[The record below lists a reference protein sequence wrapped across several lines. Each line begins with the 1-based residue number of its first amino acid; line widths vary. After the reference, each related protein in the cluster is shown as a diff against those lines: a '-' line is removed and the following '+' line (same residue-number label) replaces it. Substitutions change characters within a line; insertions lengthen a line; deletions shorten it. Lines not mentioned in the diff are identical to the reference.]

1 MIWYENEVQRLE
13 KERAALTYEPKL
25 LFYGSSSIRLWDSL
39 NDDFADYQPVNL
51 GFGGSTLAA
60 SDWLPTAVLTSP
72 EGNTP
77 AAQMAAS
84 MKDYFKDFS
93 DLHVTIKNVFA
104 SPDGKKLAIEWDWAI
119 TRRKD
124 GKRGVS
130 HDAIIVDL
138 QGAKIASWR
147 EYYDP
152 AASGEANP

>member
-1 MIWYENEVQRLE
+1 VKRTKYVMLAVALLMSTVGVAQQTAAGQLVERQARAWE
-13 KERAALTYEPKL
+13 KQ
-25 LFYGSSSIRLWDSL
+25 
-39 NDDFADYQPVNL
+39 DF
-51 GFGGSTLAA
+51 TLAA
-60 SDWLPTAVLTSP
+60 SDWLPTAVLMSP

-77 AAQMAAS
+77 APQMADS
-84 MKDYFKDFS
+84 MKEYFKDFS

-119 TRRKD
+119 TRKKD

-138 QGAKIASWR
+138 IGGKIASWR

>member
-1 MIWYENEVQRLE
+1 VNRTKYFFLVAMLLTSALGMAQQSAVRQLVERQARAWE
-13 KERAALTYEPKL
+13 KR
-25 LFYGSSSIRLWDSL
+25 
-39 NDDFADYQPVNL
+39 DF
-51 GFGGSTLAA
+51 TLAA
-60 SDWLPTAVLTSP
+60 SDWLPTAVLISP

-77 AAQMAAS
+77 AAQMPAS

-119 TRRKD
+119 TRKKD

-138 QGAKIASWR
+138 LGGKIASWR

>member
-1 MIWYENEVQRLE
+1 LE
-13 KERAALTYEPKL
+13 RTKYFLLAALL
-25 LFYGSSSIRLWDSL
+25 LTSSLGVTQQTAARQLVERQARAWEKQ
-39 NDDFADYQPVNL
+39 DFN
-51 GFGGSTLAA
+51 LAA
-60 SDWLPTAVLTSP
+60 SDWLPTAVLMSP

-77 AAQMAAS
+77 AGQMPAS

-119 TRRKD
+119 TRKKD

-138 QGAKIASWR
+138 VGGKIASWR

-152 AASGEANP
+152 AASGEAKP

>member
-1 MIWYENEVQRLE
+1 LKRTKYFLLATLM
-13 KERAALTYEPKL
+13 LT
-25 LFYGSSSIRLWDSL
+25 
-39 NDDFADYQPVNL
+39 
-51 GFGGSTLAA
+51 STLGLAQQTAARQLVERQARAWEKQDFTMAA
-60 SDWLPTAVLTSP
+60 SDWLPTAVLMSP

-77 AAQMAAS
+77 AAQMPAS

-93 DLHVTIKNVFA
+93 DLHVDIKNVFA

-119 TRRKD
+119 TRKKD

-138 QGAKIASWR
+138 TNGKIASWR

>member
-1 MIWYENEVQRLE
+1 MKRTKHIMLAVMLLAPALGIAQQTARQLVERQARAWE
-13 KERAALTYEPKL
+13 KQ
-25 LFYGSSSIRLWDSL
+25 
-39 NDDFADYQPVNL
+39 DF
-51 GFGGSTLAA
+51 TLAA
-60 SDWLPTAVLTSP
+60 SDWLPTAVLMSP

-77 AAQMAAS
+77 APQMAAS

-104 SPDGKKLAIEWDWAI
+104 SPDGRKVAIEWDWAI
-119 TRRKD
+119 TRKKD
-124 GKRGVS
+124 GKRGIS

-138 QGAKIASWR
+138 RDGKIASWR

>member
-1 MIWYENEVQRLE
+1 MKQTKNFFLL
-13 KERAALTYEPKL
+13 AL
-25 LFYGSSSIRLWDSL
+25 LFTSALGLAQQTAARQLVERQARAWEKQ
-39 NDDFADYQPVNL
+39 DF
-51 GFGGSTLAA
+51 TLAA
-60 SDWLPTAVLTSP
+60 SDWLPTAVLMSP

-77 AAQMAAS
+77 AAQMPAA

-93 DLHVTIKNVFA
+93 DLHVTIKNVFT
-104 SPDGKKLAIEWDWAI
+104 SSDGKKLAIEWDWAI
-119 TRRKD
+119 TRKKD

-138 QGAKIASWR
+138 QGGKIASWR

>member
-1 MIWYENEVQRLE
+1 VNRTKYFLL
-13 KERAALTYEPKL
+13 AALL
-25 LFYGSSSIRLWDSL
+25 LMPALGVAQQSSARQLVERQARAWE
-39 NDDFADYQPVNL
+39 NQDF
-51 GFGGSTLAA
+51 SLAA
-60 SDWLPTAVLTSP
+60 SDWLPTAAFMSP

-77 AAQMAAS
+77 AAQMPAS

-119 TRRKD
+119 TRKKD

-138 QGAKIASWR
+138 LGGKIASWR

>member
-1 MIWYENEVQRLE
+1 VNRTKYFLL
-13 KERAALTYEPKL
+13 AALL
-25 LFYGSSSIRLWDSL
+25 LTSAQGVAQQSSARQLVERQARAWEKQ
-39 NDDFADYQPVNL
+39 DF
-51 GFGGSTLAA
+51 SLAA
-60 SDWLPTAVLTSP
+60 SDWLPTAAFMSP
-72 EGNTP
+72 EGNTA
-77 AAQMAAS
+77 AAQMPAS

-119 TRRKD
+119 TRKKD

-138 QGAKIASWR
+138 LGGKIASWR

>member
-1 MIWYENEVQRLE
+1 LKRTKYFLL
-13 KERAALTYEPKL
+13 AALL
-25 LFYGSSSIRLWDSL
+25 LTSSLGRAQQTAARQLVERQASAWEKH
-39 NDDFADYQPVNL
+39 DF
-51 GFGGSTLAA
+51 SLAA
-60 SDWLPTAVLTSP
+60 SDWLPTAVLMSP

-77 AAQMAAS
+77 AGQMPAS

-93 DLHVTIKNVFA
+93 DLHVTIKNVFV

-119 TRRKD
+119 TRKKD

-138 QGAKIASWR
+138 LGGKIASWR

-152 AASGEANP
+152 AASGEANR